1 MKVFVSGSISIKSL
15 SSIVKQ
21 KLDNIMSKNLTVL
34 VGDANGIDNI
44 VQKYLFMNNYNNVVV
59 YYAGNSIRNNI
70 GHWTTENVPS
80 GDLQGRAK
88 YTLKDLR
95 MASDSDFGLMIWDGQ
110 SKGTQ
115 NNIKEMLNLG
125 KHFYVI
131 QNNEIMTDKTFQSK
145 EQEKILQS
153 ELFTF

>member
-15 SSIVKQ
+15 PLIAKQ
-21 KLDNIMSKNLTVL
+21 KLNNIMNNNLTVL
-34 VGDANGIDNI
+34 VGDANGIDKI
-44 VQKYLFMNNYNNVVV
+44 VQEYLSDNHYNNVVV
-59 YYAGNSIRNNI
+59 YYAGNCIRNNI

-80 GDLQGRAK
+80 GNLQGRAK

-95 MASDSDFGLMIWDGQ
+95 MASDSDFGLMIWDGL

-115 NNIKEMLNLG
+115 NNINEMLNLG

-131 QNNEIMTDKTFQSK
+131 RNNEILTDKLFQSK
-145 EQEKILQS
+145 EKEKILQN

>member
-15 SSIVKQ
+15 SEIAIQ
-21 KLDNIMSKNLTVL
+21 KLDSIMTKNLTVL
-34 VGDANGIDNI
+34 VGDAKGIDKI
-44 VQKYLFMNNYNNVVV
+44 VQEYLFMNNYSNVVV
-59 YYAGNSIRNNI
+59 YYAGSYIRNNI

-95 MASDSDFGLMIWDGQ
+95 MAADSDFGLMIWDGV

-115 NNIKEMLNLG
+115 NNINEMLSLG

-131 QNNEIMTDKTFQSK
+131 QNNEIMTDKIFQSK

-153 ELFTF
+153 ELFTL